1 LKSRKAES
9 HIGENREEEDGGVI
23 KLVWAIGVMEVWKNE
38 ICKFGKTEKKKNK
51 KSLRFGWIVEIV

>member
-1 LKSRKAES
+1 
-9 HIGENREEEDGGVI
+9 VI